1 MSPEGIRFAKGH
13 GTGNDFIILPNLDGS
28 LDVTAQQVRALCDRR
43 RGLGADGV
51 LVVARTAHSS
61 EVSAQ
66 ADIAPLFMDYR
77 NSDGS
82 AAQMCGNGMRVFVTY
97 LLEND
102 LIEAEP
108 LQIATRGGARR
119 VTTGPGS
126 TVRVDMGAPTFLDRE
141 DIRVAAAGSAQE
153 STRPAVGV
161 LMPNPHAVVW
171 VDDLSSAGDLRAA
184 PIVTPSQA
192 YPEGVNVEFVRRI
205 SADHIQMRVFERGVG
220 ETLSCGTGAGA
231 AAVAT
236 AREAGNDRDGNRIR
250 VEVPGGE
257 VGVTW
262 HSDGS
267 VELDGPAQIVARG
280 TIDRQWWEMHG

>member
-1 MSPEGIRFAKGH
+1 MSPHGIPFAKGH
-13 GTGNDFIILPNLDGS
+13 GTGNDFIILPNLEGA
-28 LDVTAQQVRALCDRR
+28 LRVTAQHVRALCDRH

-51 LVVARTAHSS
+51 LVVARTAHNP
-61 EVSAQ
+61 EVAAQ
-66 ADIAPLFMDYR
+66 AGAAPLFMDYR
-77 NSDGS
+77 NGDGS
-82 AAQMCGNGMRVFVTY
+82 VAQMCGNGMRVFVAY

-102 LIEAEP
+102 LIEADTS
-108 LQIATRGGARR
+108 LIATRGGARR
-119 VTTGPGS
+119 VAMGPDR
-126 TVRVDMGAPTFLDRE
+126 TVRVDMGEATFLERD
-141 DIRVAAAGSAQE
+141 DISV
-153 STRPAVGV
+153 AVGSGERSTLPAIGV
-161 LMPNPHAVVW
+161 LLPNPHAVVW
-171 VDDLSSAGDLRAA
+171 VDDLSSAGDLRMA
-184 PIVTPSQA
+184 PTVQPSEA

-236 AREAGNDRDGNRIR
+236 AREAGRERDGHRIR

-262 HSDGS
+262 HPDGA

-280 TIDRQWWEMHG
+280 SIDRQWWEMHG

>member
-1 MSPEGIRFAKGH
+1 MSPAGIPFAKGH
-13 GTGNDFIILPNLDGS
+13 GTGNDFIVLPNLDGA
-28 LDVTAQQVRALCDRR
+28 LDVTPQHVRALCDRR
-43 RGLGADGV
+43 RGIGADGV
-51 LVVARTAHSS
+51 LVVATTANNS
-61 EVSAQ
+61 EVADQ
-66 ADIAPLFMDYR
+66 AGIAPLFMDYR

-82 AAQMCGNGMRVFVTY
+82 AAQMCGNGMRVFVAY

-102 LIEAEP
+102 LMDPEP

-119 VTTGPGS
+119 VAVGPDS
-126 TVRVDMGAPTFLDRE
+126 TVRVDMGAPAFLDRK
-141 DIRVAAAGSAQE
+141 DIRVAAALSPRDAL
-153 STRPAVGV
+153 PAVGV

-171 VDDLSSAGDLRAA
+171 VDDLSSAGDLRVA
-184 PIVTPSQA
+184 PTVTPAEA

-205 SADHIQMRVFERGVG
+205 SAGHIQMRVFERGVG

-236 AREAGNDRDGNRIR
+236 ARAAGNERDGSRMR

-257 VGVTW
+257 VAVTW
-262 HSDGS
+262 HADGS

-280 TIDRQWWEMHG
+280 TIDQKWWEMHG

>member
-1 MSPEGIRFAKGH
+1 MSPAGIPFAKGH
-13 GTGNDFIILPNLDGS
+13 GTGNDFIVLPNLDGA
-28 LDVTAQQVRALCDRR
+28 LEVTPQHVRALCDRR
-43 RGLGADGV
+43 RGIGADGV
-51 LVVARTAHSS
+51 LVVARTVQNS
-61 EVSAQ
+61 EVADQ

-82 AAQMCGNGMRVFVTY
+82 AAQMCGNGMRVFAAY

-102 LIEAEP
+102 LIDREP

-119 VTTGPGS
+119 VAVGPDS

-141 DIRVAAAGSAQE
+141 DIRVAPAATPQDAL
-153 STRPAVGV
+153 PASGV

-171 VDDLSSAGDLRAA
+171 VHDLSSAGDLRVA
-184 PIVTPSQA
+184 PTVTPAEA

-205 SADHIQMRVFERGVG
+205 SAGHIQMRVFERGVG

-236 AREAGNDRDGNRIR
+236 ARAAGNERDGSRMR

-257 VGVTW
+257 VAVTW
-262 HSDGS
+262 HADGS

-280 TIDRQWWEMHG
+280 TIDQRWWEMHG

>member
-1 MSPEGIRFAKGH
+1 MSPAGIPFAKGH
-13 GTGNDFIILPNLDGS
+13 GTGNDFIVLPNLDGA
-28 LDVTAQQVRALCDRR
+28 LDVTPQHVRALCDRR
-43 RGLGADGV
+43 RGIGADGV
-51 LVVARTAHSS
+51 LVVATTANNS
-61 EVSAQ
+61 EVADQ
-66 ADIAPLFMDYR
+66 AGIAPLFMDYR

-82 AAQMCGNGMRVFVTY
+82 AAQMCGNGMRVFVAY

-102 LIEAEP
+102 LIDPEP

-119 VTTGPGS
+119 VAVGPDS
-126 TVRVDMGAPTFLDRE
+126 TVRVDMGAPTFLDRK
-141 DIRVAAAGSAQE
+141 DIRVAAALSPQDVL
-153 STRPAVGV
+153 PAVGV

-171 VDDLSSAGDLRAA
+171 VDDLSSAGDLRVA
-184 PIVTPSQA
+184 PTVTPAEA

-205 SADHIQMRVFERGVG
+205 SAGHIQMRVFERGVG

-236 AREAGNDRDGNRIR
+236 ARAAGNERDGSRTR

-257 VGVTW
+257 VAVTW
-262 HSDGS
+262 HADGS

-280 TIDRQWWEMHG
+280 TIDQKWWEMHG